1 MSATEIATYSRLSL
15 SILLWL
21 LSSKQAYDARKTLN
35 EIKSSII
42 TWQSELNTATINI
55 ISSRPEVIAK
65 DSALAE
71 TKSMSEFSSRLTK
84 LIENSALSKPDGN
97 TEYQLQVLDKLLDHH
112 KSLILGKQQLLS
124 QAISRQTGHQPVTPK
139 TKQKEGNE

>member
-1 MSATEIATYSRLSL
+1 MSATEIATYSSLSL
-15 SILLWL
+15 SILFWL

-84 LIENSALSKPDGN
+84 LIENSALSKPNGN

-124 QAISRQTGHQPVTPK
+124 QAISRQTGHQPETPK
-139 TKQKEGNE
+139 TK